1 MISLLIVNENPLSKA
16 VSGLWLAHLLSPKK
30 KVGGPNL
37 PAYVTP
43 EVAYSAVYSYKD
55 EKESAANISQY

>member
-1 MISLLIVNENPLSKA
+1 MKITSLR
-16 VSGLWLAHLLSPKK
+16 LAHLQSPNK

-43 EVAYSAVYSYKD
+43 KHAYSAVYSYKD
-55 EKESAANISQY
+55 DKESAANISQY